1 MVMSDISYSAKLRE
15 LSKDYY
21 QNHLRFDEYRAQRK
35 EVIDKIDEEFNG
47 RKIDVTEK
55 RSKEPSEEKDDN
67 KHNDSSVFM
76 KTIAFF
82 KNSDVDE

>member
-21 QNHLRFDEYRAQRK
+21 QNHIRLDEYRSQRK
-35 EVIDKIDEEFNG
+35 LIIDKIDEEFNG
-47 RKIDVTEK
+47 RKIEGNYQDISNTNTDQ
-55 RSKEPSEEKDDN
+55 PAD
-67 KHNDSSVFM
+67 DSSVFM

-82 KNSDVDE
+82 KNSDVDD

>member
-21 QNHLRFDEYRAQRK
+21 QNHIRLDEYRSQRK
-35 EVIDKIDEEFNG
+35 LIIDTIDEEFNG
-47 RKIDVTEK
+47 RKIEAFPLDTSGTNIDE
-55 RSKEPSEEKDDN
+55 SAD
-67 KHNDSSVFM
+67 DSSVFM

-82 KNSDVDE
+82 KNSDVDD

>member
-21 QNHLRFDEYRAQRK
+21 QNHIRLDEYRSQRK
-35 EVIDKIDEEFNG
+35 LIIDTIDEEFNG
-47 RKIDVTEK
+47 RRIESNQLDTNATNT
-55 RSKEPSEEKDDN
+55 DQAAD
-67 KHNDSSVFM
+67 DSSVFM

-82 KNSDVDE
+82 KNSDVDD